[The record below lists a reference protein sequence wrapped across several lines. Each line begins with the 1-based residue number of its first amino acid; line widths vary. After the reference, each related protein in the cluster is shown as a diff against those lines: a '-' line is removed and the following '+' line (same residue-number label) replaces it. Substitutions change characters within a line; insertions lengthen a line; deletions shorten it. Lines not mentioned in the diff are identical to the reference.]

1 MKIIIILF
9 IFSLSTNIYAQ
20 EFPYTVK
27 ISEGQYNL
35 VFSDKQQ
42 KTINDFLNTNNNLT
56 LLLDDYYN
64 AYINEEI
71 ENYMNSGLMQYRYAA
86 WGDFNKDSFQDFM
99 LLFVYSDI
107 SQNSYH
113 PKGYIYNLVI
123 FEGKSDGWYSSIV
136 IHKEKNGII
145 DGVTYDKVNNI
156 IEFSCFGVAAGFIE
170 RTGEK
175 YKVTE
180 MMGD

>member
-9 IFSLSTNIYAQ
+9 ILSININIFAQ

-27 ISEGQYNL
+27 ISEGKYNL

-42 KTINDFLNTNNNLT
+42 KAINDYLNTNNNLT
-56 LLLDDYYN
+56 LLLDDNYN
-64 AYINEEI
+64 EDI
-71 ENYMNSGLMQYRYAA
+71 EYYMNSGLMQHRYAA

-107 SQNSYH
+107 SQNPYH
-113 PKGYIYNLVI
+113 PKGYVYNLVI
-123 FEGKSDGWYSSIV
+123 FEGKSDGLYSPIV

-156 IEFSCFGVAAGFIE
+156 IEFSCFGVAAGLIE
-170 RTGEK
+170 RVGEK